1 MLINWF
7 TLVAQI
13 INFLILLWLLNKFL
27 YRPVL
32 KALDE
37 REARIASTISDAE
50 SVKLNA
56 MKELDEYS
64 GKKVAIDKEKDS
76 IIQASRSAA
85 EQERIQI
92 IDNAKNTALQL
103 IDNQNIRLYNERNVF
118 YKNAS
123 EELITQIVRIT
134 EKSITDLS
142 DTTLETLMVKKCID
156 NITLIPENEL
166 KMIPTLLQNCN
177 NQILVQTSSPLDQ
190 TVFSQLQESLS
201 SIFGSSVTLH
211 WKSASHLL
219 CGIELII
226 DTYKLSWNAHD
237 YIQKAFVG
245 ITESTTTD
253 IVHETGTIKES
264 VQ

>member
-27 YRPVL
+27 YKPVL

-64 GKKVAIDKEKDS
+64 AKNVAIAKEKDS
-76 IIQASRSAA
+76 IIQASRMAA
-85 EQERIQI
+85 EQERTQI
-92 IDNAKNTALQL
+92 IDNAKNTARQL
-103 IDNQNIRLYNERNVF
+103 IDKQKDKLCNERNTF

-123 EELITQIVRIT
+123 EELITQIVQIT

-142 DTTLETLMVKKCID
+142 DMTLETQMVKKCID
-156 NITLIPENEL
+156 NVKLIPDNER
-166 KMIPTLLQNCN
+166 KMIMALLQNCN
-177 NQILVQTSSPLDQ
+177 NQILVHTSVSLDQ
-190 TVFSQLQESLS
+190 TVLLQLQDSLS
-201 SIFGSSVTLH
+201 STLGSSITLH
-211 WKSASHLL
+211 WEPASHLL

-245 ITESTTTD
+245 ITESNAADTMQ
-253 IVHETGTIKES
+253 ETGTIKES